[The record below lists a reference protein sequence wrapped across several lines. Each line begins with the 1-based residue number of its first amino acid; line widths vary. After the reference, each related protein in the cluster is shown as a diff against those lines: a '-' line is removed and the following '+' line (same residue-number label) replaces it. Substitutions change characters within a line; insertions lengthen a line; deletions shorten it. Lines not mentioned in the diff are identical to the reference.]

1 MRLFTALEIQPE
13 DRKRIYSWA
22 DSNLPLP
29 SFGEIAQTN
38 YHITLAF
45 FGEIKRQNTE
55 ALLEQ
60 LTYANEK
67 SAMSC
72 LSLRLDQVAFWPK
85 TGIIWIGPSAWP
97 NSLDKLSASHA
108 SAGTRFGAKRSNRA
122 YQPHVSLAR
131 GAQEMRP
138 PLHEPEIDI
147 SIRHITLYE
156 SQFGSAG
163 KVEYH
168 AIERWSLSEH
178 IHPWGGRSLKN
189 QRIQKRPGN

>member
-29 SFGEIAQTN
+29 FGQIAQTN

-45 FGEIKRQNTE
+45 FGEIKQQNTE
-55 ALLEQ
+55 ALIEQ
-60 LTYANEK
+60 LAYSNEK
-67 SAMSC
+67 SSISP

-97 NSLDKLSASHA
+97 NSLNKLAASHA
-108 SAGTRFGAKRSNRA
+108 SAGTRYGAKKSNRA
-122 YQPHVSLAR
+122 YQPHISLAR

-156 SQFGSAG
+156 SQFSSSG

-168 AIERWSLSEH
+168 AVERWPLSEH
-178 IHPWGGRSLKN
+178 IDHWGERSLKN
-189 QRIQKRPGN
+189 QRIQQKTRS

>member
-22 DSNLPLP
+22 DRNLPLP
-29 SFGEIAQTN
+29 SFGQVAQTN

-45 FGEIKRQNTE
+45 FGEIKHQNTE
-55 ALLEQ
+55 ALVEQ
-60 LTYANEK
+60 LTSANERL
-67 SAMSC
+67 STPS
-72 LSLRLDQVAFWPK
+72 LSLRLDHVAFWPK
-85 TGIIWIGPSAWP
+85 TGIIWIGPSSWP
-97 NSLDKLSASHA
+97 NALNKLATSHA
-108 SAGTRFGAKRSNRA
+108 SAGTRYGAKKSNQA

-138 PLHEPEIDI
+138 PLHEPEIEI
-147 SIRHITLYE
+147 SIRHIALYE
-156 SQFGSAG
+156 SQSGSTG

-178 IHPWGGRSLKN
+178 IKQWGERSLKN
-189 QRIQKRPGN
+189 QKRQQKPGN